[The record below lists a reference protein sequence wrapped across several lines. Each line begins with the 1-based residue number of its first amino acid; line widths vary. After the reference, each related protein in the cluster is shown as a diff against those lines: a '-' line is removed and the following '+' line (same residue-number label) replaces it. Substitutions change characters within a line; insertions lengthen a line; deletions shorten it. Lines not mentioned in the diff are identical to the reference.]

1 MAAVSRRIVGPAVGV
16 LAFLIRT
23 RDSRRQRRRA
33 LRDQIYRDY
42 DVAGSDPEFQE
53 EMRQVNADLDGT
65 LADGLE
71 EWAPAR

>member
-1 MAAVSRRIVGPAVGV
+1 MAAVSRKIVGLAVGV
-16 LAFLIRT
+16 LAFLGRT

-53 EMRQVNADLDGT
+53 EMRQVNADFDGT
-65 LADGLE
+65 LGDGLE
-71 EWAPAR
+71 EWAPAG